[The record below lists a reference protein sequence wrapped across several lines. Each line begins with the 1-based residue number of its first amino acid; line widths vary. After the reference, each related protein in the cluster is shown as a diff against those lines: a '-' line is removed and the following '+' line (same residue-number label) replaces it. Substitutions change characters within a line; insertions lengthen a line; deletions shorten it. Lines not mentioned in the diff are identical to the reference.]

1 MMDAKT
7 LTAIS
12 KQYGDTFYL
21 LDAARFR
28 ANCLQLMAAFQK
40 EYPHFQL
47 AYSFKTNYTPRLVRI
62 VADLGGYAEVVSDME
77 AELALRCGFAPRRI
91 LWNGPVKQ
99 PQMMERLLLLG
110 GIVNIDSADE
120 AEGIRAI
127 ADAHPDRILHVGIRC
142 NYDVGDGVLSRF
154 GVDVDS
160 PDFDRVLQTIRSCS
174 NIELVS
180 LQAHFAKRDPQFW
193 TARATG
199 MLAVY
204 DRVTAR
210 GFAPRL
216 IDLGGGIYG
225 QMPQSLRDELSVGNV
240 TYDDYAQ
247 RAARQLANHFASCAE
262 PPALMIEPGTAVA
275 ADCMTFVTRIASIKT
290 IRSRHI
296 ATTAGS
302 QKNISM
308 TGIHPP
314 IEIVPCG
321 SHRRAYDQLDIAG
334 FTCIENDYLYKDY
347 RGDAGV
353 GDFVL
358 LGNCGSYSIVMKP
371 PFILPN
377 VPVLEQTAD
386 GVRVIKRQETFDDIF
401 HTFAFDTTETRD
413 DA

>member
-110 GIVNIDSADE
+110 GI
-120 AEGIRAI
+120 
-127 ADAHPDRILHVGIRC
+127 
-142 NYDVGDGVLSRF
+142 GDGVLSRF